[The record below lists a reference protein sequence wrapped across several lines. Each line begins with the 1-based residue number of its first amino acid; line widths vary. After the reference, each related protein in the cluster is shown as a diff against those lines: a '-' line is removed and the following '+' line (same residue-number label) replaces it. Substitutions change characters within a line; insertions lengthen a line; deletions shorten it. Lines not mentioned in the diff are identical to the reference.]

1 MSYKYIPQLNN
12 ENFVYPN
19 YDLAEYDVDI
29 LHNVDNDSV
38 TGSCSSFATTSI
50 ASSAITI
57 QYTWSWS
64 KNGAEVYIGQS
75 NNIHLVSVHALTN
88 TQLYYKP
95 WRLVD
100 LRTSGTTT
108 GSTYSATTSFTITP
122 SQMGV
127 TSFTTGTYYF
137 ELRFIGLKS
146 IYPVCQTLSITV
158 P

>member
-19 YDLAEYDVDI
+19 YDLVEYDDNI
-29 LHNVDNDSV
+29 LHNIDSDSV
-38 TGSCSSFATTSI
+38 TGTCSSFSTTSI
-50 ASSAITI
+50 ASTAITI

-64 KNGAEVYIGQS
+64 RNGAEVYIGPS
-75 NNIHLVSVHALTN
+75 NNIHLVSVHCLTS
-88 TQLYYKP
+88 TQTYYKP

-100 LRTSGTTT
+100 LITSGTTT
-108 GSTYSATTSFTITP
+108 GSTYTGTTSFTITP

-146 IYPVCQTLSITV
+146 VYPVCQTLSITV